1 MHTIVHVEENG
12 CDNFPIFLPDS
23 RHYLDVVYEGGR
35 ESITSLYVCVC
46 LSFMFVTEDVVEV
59 GLCLMEL
66 LWH

>member
-12 CDNFPIFLPDS
+12 CDNFPIFLPDGH
-23 RHYLDVVYEGGR
+23 HYLDVVYWGR
-35 ESITSLYVCVC
+35 ETITSLYVCVC

-66 LWH
+66 PWH